1 MADAR
6 WADATAGLRADRP
19 TCDCL
24 GAWLQVLKG
33 DNGAIFQAA
42 FLASKAADFVS
53 KRPIDPAF
61 CIVCVSRPGV
71 AAPIGALLD

>member
-1 MADAR
+1 
-6 WADATAGLRADRP
+6 
-19 TCDCL
+19 
-24 GAWLQVLKG
+24 LQVLKG
-33 DNGAIFQAA
+33 DNRAIFQAA